1 MIGTRSFIFNSRF
14 ATCYFRNQ
22 LWKSSERVE
31 RISQLLLGRDMMKP
45 ALAGNQRATP
55 HPARDK
61 RGALSSKSSP
71 AYGDTRVQTI
81 IRHA

>member
-1 MIGTRSFIFNSRF
+1 MIGARSFIFNSRS

-45 ALAGNQRATP
+45 ALAAINAQLHIQLAINEERCPPNLHQLTAIL
-55 HPARDK
+55 ACK
-61 RGALSSKSSP
+61 R
-71 AYGDTRVQTI
+71 
-81 IRHA
+81 